1 VQPGSQDLLTASDAA
16 GLDLVK
22 EVLARF
28 GRVRVRAQGLSM
40 VPAIRPG
47 DILEIERTSI
57 DSLSPARVVVFG
69 CGDRLV
75 AHRIVS
81 HRSGLTT
88 RGDAHW
94 RCDPPLDPSD
104 VLGIVTALLR
114 HDRARPVPRSAGLL
128 RSVAWSVMMRV
139 RHAAARLAGLTPSQ
153 RARRAAAA
161 Q

>member
-1 VQPGSQDLLTASDAA
+1 
-16 GLDLVK
+16 
-22 EVLARF
+22 
-28 GRVRVRAQGLSM
+28 M

-47 DILEIERTSI
+47 DILEIERTSTA
-57 DSLSPARVVVFG
+57 SLSPARVVVFG
-69 CGDRLV
+69 CGDRLI

-81 HRSGLTT
+81 HRPELTT

-94 RCDPPLDPSD
+94 RSDPPINPSD
-104 VLGIVTALLR
+104 VLGIVTALSR
-114 HDRARPVPRSAGLL
+114 DGRPRPVPRSAGLL

>member
-1 VQPGSQDLLTASDAA
+1 VQSGPQEFLTATDRA
-16 GLDLVK
+16 GLALVT
-22 EVLARF
+22 EVLTRF
-28 GRVRVRAQGLSM
+28 GRVRIRAQGLSM
-40 VPAIRPG
+40 GPAIRPG
-47 DILEIERTSI
+47 DILDIERTSTA
-57 DSLSPARVVVFG
+57 SLSPGRVVVFDRDG
-69 CGDRLV
+69 RLV

-81 HRSGLTT
+81 HRHALTT

-94 RCDPPLDPSD
+94 RTDPAIAPSD
-104 VLGIVTALLR
+104 VLGIVTALSR
-114 HDRARPVPRSAGLL
+114 DGRPIPVPRSAGLL